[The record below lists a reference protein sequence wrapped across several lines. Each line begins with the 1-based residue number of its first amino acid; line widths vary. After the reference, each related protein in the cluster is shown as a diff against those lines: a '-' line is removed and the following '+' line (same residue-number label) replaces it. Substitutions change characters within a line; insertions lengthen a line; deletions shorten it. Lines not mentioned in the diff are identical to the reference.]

1 MRMMPGILLLA
12 AACEPVGMQQPG
24 LFLSKTVPT
33 VVTGTWT
40 GEGESVSLVA
50 LDKDGAEVSRW
61 PAELG
66 DDGAW
71 RAVTLGLHPST
82 TYCFRVD
89 VLVDGETLSS
99 ECVEQSTG
107 GLPDALEPLVVDE
120 NTRNDGFFATGVI
133 TTTPWA
139 VIYDAEG
146 VPVWWWAVAEPT
158 SLVTRVRRAADG
170 RSLLVNAFEG
180 IGVDPDSEMHIYRV
194 AFDGEL
200 VEDVVTVGAHHD
212 YVELPDGGLA
222 WLSYE
227 SRDEDGELHTADLVV
242 ERDAEGATREVWN
255 AFDWYDWRDYETEAT
270 SSFLHANVL
279 NYDVD
284 TDRYWLSLRNPGA
297 YIAIDRASGDIVETL
312 LGPESDVRLL
322 ASPAPSHPH
331 GFRWLDDETILLMD
345 NRDSQDEVSRVARYT
360 VDREAALMAQEWSF
374 ASDQGI
380 HLLGLGDAAA
390 LPGGDVVALWS
401 TAGQIQR
408 LDADD
413 TTVWRATASI
423 GTAFT
428 YLEWSDS
435 LDTLPW
441 P

>member
-12 AACEPVGMQQPG
+12 AACESPG
-24 LFLSKTVPT
+24 LQEPGIFLSDKVPT
-33 VVTGTWT
+33 VVTATWN
-40 GEGESVSLVA
+40 GEAESVSLVA
-50 LDKDGAEVSRW
+50 LDDEGKEVLRW
-61 PAELG
+61 PAELA

-71 RAVTLGLHPST
+71 RAVTLGLHPAT
-82 TYCFRVD
+82 AYCFRVD
-89 VLVDGETLSS
+89 VSVEGEKLSS
-99 ECVEQSTG
+99 ACVEQSTG
-107 GLPDALEPLVVDE
+107 GLPDELEPLVVDE
-120 NTRNDGFFATGVI
+120 NTRNDGFYATGAI

-146 VPVWWWAVAEPT
+146 VPVWWWAVPETA
-158 SLVTRVRRAADG
+158 SIVTRVRRAADG
-170 RSLLVNAFEG
+170 RTLLLNAFEG
-180 IGVDPDSEMHIYRV
+180 IGIDPDAEMHLYRV
-194 AFDGEL
+194 AYDGTL
-200 VEDVVTVGAHHD
+200 VEDVVAIGAHHD
-212 YVELPDGGLA
+212 FVELPDGGLA

-227 SRDEDGELHTADLVV
+227 AREEEGEAHTADLVV
-242 ERDAEGATREVWN
+242 ERDAEGNTREVWN

-279 NYDVD
+279 NYDAD
-284 TDRYWLSLRNPGA
+284 ADRYWLSLRNPGA
-297 YIAIDRASGDIVETL
+297 YIAIDRPSGDIVETL
-312 LGPESDVRLL
+312 LGPESDVTLL
-322 ASPAPSHPH
+322 ASPTPSHPH

-345 NRDSQDEVSRVARYT
+345 NRDSQEEVSRVARYT

-380 HLLGLGDAAA
+380 HILGLGDVLA
-390 LPGGDVVALWS
+390 LAGGDVVALWS

-435 LDTLPW
+435 LDTLP
-441 P
+441 PP